1 MRRIGCSPA
10 VLLCLCYAL
19 VAVTGCETLPFSPGR
34 PAEPIVEESLGEIP
48 AVESAFPPAAA
59 TRFDDIPVPEG
70 MKMKHEDSF
79 VFESEELQVAYL
91 IYEGRSSAEEVAQ
104 FFLDALPRAGW
115 TLLNVLQY
123 DDITITLRKPDKGL
137 VVHVSPKRTRGCVAR
152 ISLTPGS
159 GSN

>member
-19 VAVTGCETLPFSPGR
+19 VAVTGCETLPFSLGG

-70 MKMKHEDSF
+70 LSMKHENSF
-79 VFESEELQVAYL
+79 VFESEQLQIAYL
-91 IYEGRSSAEEVAQ
+91 IYEGRLMPEEAAQ
-104 FFLDALPRAGW
+104 FFLDALPRANW

-123 DDITITLRKPDKGL
+123 NDITITLRKPDRDL
-137 VVHVSPKRTRGCVAR
+137 VIHVSPKRRGCVAR
-152 ISLTPGS
+152 ISLTPRS
-159 GSN
+159 DKN

>member
-1 MRRIGCSPA
+1 MRRTTLSPA
-10 VLLCLCYAL
+10 VLLCLACAL
-19 VAVTGCETLPFSPGR
+19 IAVAGCETLPFSLGR
-34 PAEPIVEESLGEIP
+34 PAEPITEEPLGEIP

-70 MKMKHEDSF
+70 LKMKHETSF
-79 VFESEELQVAYL
+79 VFESKELQIAYL
-91 IYEGRSSAEEVAQ
+91 IYEGRMSPEETAQ

-123 DDITITLRKPDKGL
+123 NDITITLRKPDRGL
-137 VVHVSPKRTRGCVAR
+137 VIHVSPRRTRGCVAR
-152 ISLTPGS
+152 ISLTPRS